1 MSAKKRL
8 SRGAGHHRASFAGET
23 RGVIRTSLSVI
34 HSRLRERAEGMGP
47 HYLTGLLP
55 RRDDFVRRLSA
66 FHPGSIRSSRRFH
79 AACSLG
85 SRSWLTSVIV
95 VLGNASDARL
105 SHVAAAKGATALA
118 TSRIATMPMV
128 FDKQVSF
135 PDRNYY
141 MLLCNAERF
150 SQCPRFCMI
159 SRRKPS
165 ASCARTVRFG
175 VSTIASPPTVRMVP
189 PAAFMALTAA
199 STSRTLS

>member
-66 FHPGSIRSSRRFH
+66 FHPGSIRSSRKFH

-95 VLGNASDARL
+95 VLGNASDAKL
-105 SHVAAAKGATALA
+105 SHEAAAKGATELNA
-118 TSRIATMPMV
+118 TRKIATMPMAL
-128 FDKQVSF
+128 DKEISF

-141 MLLCNAERF
+141 MLP
-150 SQCPRFCMI
+150 SQR
-159 SRRKPS
+159 
-165 ASCARTVRFG
+165 
-175 VSTIASPPTVRMVP
+175 RMV
-189 PAAFMALTAA
+189 A
-199 STSRTLS
+199 